1 MNSTTIY
8 RIEPNPE
15 VETMF
20 SSEELYRL
28 QLALESK
35 ISDDIAYIKIVQ
47 DEIKT
52 NHNHHDNRYLE
63 EGREILKKDL
73 DLKEKIIELRYRSR

>member
-1 MNSTTIY
+1 MNSAALKL
-8 RIEPNPE
+8 IEPVMNE
-15 VETMF
+15 DRMF
-20 SSEELYRL
+20 TAEELYRL

-52 NHNHHDNRYLE
+52 NRNHHDSRYLE
-63 EGREILKKDL
+63 EGREILKKDV
-73 DLKEKIIELRYRSR
+73 DLKEKIIEMRYRRR

>member
-1 MNSTTIY
+1 
-8 RIEPNPE
+8 
-15 VETMF
+15 MF
-20 SSEELYRL
+20 SQEELYRL

-52 NHNHHDNRYLE
+52 NRNHYDNKYLL
-63 EGREILKKDL
+63 EGQEILQKDVA
-73 DLKEKIIELRYRSR
+73 LKEKVINLRYAKKKETE

>member
-1 MNSTTIY
+1 
-8 RIEPNPE
+8 
-15 VETMF
+15 MF
-20 SSEELYRL
+20 NQEELYRL

-52 NHNHHDNRYLE
+52 NHNHHDNKYLL
-63 EGREILKKDL
+63 EGREILRKDI
-73 DLKEKIIELRYRSR
+73 DLKEKVIELRYSHRE

>member
-1 MNSTTIY
+1 
-8 RIEPNPE
+8 
-15 VETMF
+15 MF
-20 SSEELYRL
+20 NQEELYRL

-52 NHNHHDNRYLE
+52 NLNHHDNKYLL
-63 EGREILKKDL
+63 EGREILRKDI
-73 DLKEKIIELRYRSR
+73 DLKEKVIELRYSHRE

>member
-1 MNSTTIY
+1 L
-8 RIEPNPE
+8 
-15 VETMF
+15 F
-20 SSEELYRL
+20 SHEELYRL

-52 NHNHHDNRYLE
+52 NNNHHDNKYLL
-63 EGREILKKDL
+63 EGREILRKDV
-73 DLKEKIIELRYRSR
+73 DLKEKVIELRYSHREQ

>member
-1 MNSTTIY
+1 
-8 RIEPNPE
+8 
-15 VETMF
+15 MF
-20 SSEELYRL
+20 NQEELYRL

-52 NHNHHDNRYLE
+52 NRNHHDSKYLI
-63 EGREILKKDL
+63 EGKEILRKDVE
-73 DLKEKIIELRYRSR
+73 LKEKVIDLRYAKK

>member
-1 MNSTTIY
+1 MGVLFNQ
-8 RIEPNPE
+8 
-15 VETMF
+15 
-20 SSEELYRL
+20 EELYRL

-52 NHNHHDNRYLE
+52 SNNPHDNKYLL
-63 EGREILKKDL
+63 EGQEIMRKDIE
-73 DLKEKIIELRYRSR
+73 LKEKIVDLRYEVNE